1 MPGFCNL
8 SLRGGLLS
16 IALILASAVL
26 FYGCQASKSASG
38 RAPVAASG
46 PPPAKSVPPVE
57 ANIFV
62 DEAMLSKPYAIIGGT
77 VQNVGSEKLEA
88 LTVEIELRR
97 RETGDTEKRV
107 VAVQP
112 SNLSPGEKGRYS
124 LKVLSDE
131 WGGSRLV
138 GLYSSARPEAIAFK
152 PLPGSKRP
160 PERNDARV
168 VVVKTQPRKKSD
180 GDGFINTP
188 DTPFKVP

>member
-1 MPGFCNL
+1 MLGFCST

-16 IALILASAVL
+16 IGFALASALL
-26 FYGCQASKSASG
+26 FCGCQGTRSASG
-38 RAPVAASG
+38 KASISDPGKPFTKAA
-46 PPPAKSVPPVE
+46 PPVE

-62 DEAMLSKPYAIIGGT
+62 DEAMLSKPYAVIGGT
-77 VQNVGSEKLEA
+77 VQNVGGEKLED

-97 RETGDTEKRV
+97 RETGDTERRV

-112 SNLSPGEKGRYS
+112 KALSPGEKGKYS

-138 GLYSSARPEAIAFK
+138 ALHSGARPEAIAFK
-152 PLPGSKRP
+152 SLPGAKRP

-168 VVVKTQPRKKSD
+168 VIVKTPPRKKSS
-180 GDGFINTP
+180 GDEFINTP